1 MRNDHATLAL
11 QRPVLLEFGVSLS
24 KSAVTIEMSL
34 YCVQGTA
41 RADGVDTIELGSNH
55 VPHQPLIGELD
66 AADSNVLAHRGHLG
80 ATNTPGSKRPT
91 AFKDAALVP
100 TTLLNARHRYEHLA
114 IGWHNDAHIEHPILS
129 TADQGL
135 TSHEQQRKVRWVVS
149 NESGNLCR
157 GLLGD
162 QHSRSRARAV
172 LAGHHVC
179 VDGKETHAAPGD
191 GPPDSDVVEAD
202 EGEGRCDAAHALLT
216 HDVAP
221 RVTWVMQTAHVTR
234 ALEELGNHWGVIADF
249 PRLRKI
255 ADAAVHP
262 AHLRTEFG
270 GGEDVVDLLHGGIG
284 AGAVAM
290 SP

>member
-11 QRPVLLEFGVSLS
+11 QRPVFLEFGESLG
-24 KSAVTIEMSL
+24 KRTVTIEMSL
-34 YCVQGTA
+34 YCVQSTA
-41 RADGVDTIELGSNH
+41 RADGVDTIEFGSNH

-66 AADSNVLAHRGHLG
+66 ATDPNVLAHRGHLG
-80 ATNTPGSKRPT
+80 TTNTPGSKRST
-91 AFKDAALVP
+91 AFKEAALVP

-114 IGWHNDAHIEHPILS
+114 IGWHNDTDIEHSILA
-129 TADQGL
+129 TADHGL
-135 TSHEQQRKVRWVVS
+135 TSHKQQRLVRWVVR

-157 GLLGD
+157 GLLRD
-162 QHSRSRARAV
+162 QHPRPRARAV
-172 LAGHHVC
+172 VAGHHVC
-179 VDGKETHAAPGD
+179 VDGKEAHAAPGD
-191 GPPDSDVVEAD
+191 GPPDRDVVEAD

-216 HDVAP
+216 HDVAL
-221 RVTWVMQTAHVTR
+221 RVTWVMQTAQAAP

-255 ADAAVHP
+255 ADAAVHR
-262 AHLRTEFG
+262 ADLRAQLG
-270 GGEDVVDLLHGGIG
+270 GGKDVVDLLHGGIG